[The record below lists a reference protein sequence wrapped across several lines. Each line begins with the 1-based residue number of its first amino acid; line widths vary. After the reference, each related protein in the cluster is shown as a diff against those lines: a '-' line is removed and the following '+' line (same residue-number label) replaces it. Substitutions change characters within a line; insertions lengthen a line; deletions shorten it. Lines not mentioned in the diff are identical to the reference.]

1 VTYVIIL
8 FYKLVEMFVWIV
20 LLLQKLLLL
29 FNSIF
34 LPVMIA
40 MLGIG
45 ALSSMGSRYILG
57 MFGVCAWPIGW
68 GVVNAGTVA
77 MITSV
82 VAKLNTATD
91 MNSLMSYL
99 WAVAILMVI
108 PCWVVFGYLFAP
120 LAIQKMVTTGA
131 GAAQG
136 ILGAAAASTARLVG
150 AAIGTAALGAVA
162 AGGGPVSSGGG
173 SSSAAGGVSKGSGPA
188 IGGSSNGGSS
198 NGNSSAEGGGGS
210 GGPPIMVG
218 GLAGTFTKAAT
229 NAANSIAN
237 GSDSIAQA
245 EGHRGGFS
253 FGGGNNAAAQSNSA
267 SMEIGDSPVPAQ
279 ADQYKSSGSK
289 APNGSVSTGS
299 LSESAKPSG
308 TKSSTG
314 TAIASSLQAKSPMS
328 IEELDA
334 LAQTRGQQIAA
345 PTSANPHSLYPGLTE
360 SSAAAWQMEEQN
372 AASEQG

>member
-1 VTYVIIL
+1 
-8 FYKLVEMFVWIV
+8 
-20 LLLQKLLLL
+20 
-29 FNSIF
+29 
-34 LPVMIA
+34 
-40 MLGIG
+40 
-45 ALSSMGSRYILG
+45 

-120 LAIQKMVTTGA
+120 LAIQKMVTTGT

-162 AGGGPVSSGGG
+162 AGGGPVSGGGG

-188 IGGSSNGGSS
+188 IGGSSNGS
-198 NGNSSAEGGGGS
+198 SSAEGGGGS
-210 GGPPIMVG
+210 GGPPNMVG

-253 FGGGNNAAAQSNSA
+253 FGGGNAAAQSNSA

-279 ADQYKSSGSK
+279 ADQSKLSGSK

-334 LAQTRGQQIAA
+334 LAQTRGQQIAT
-345 PTSANPHSLYPGLTE
+345 PTSTKPNSLYPGLTE